1 MPVGAKLDRY
11 GGPEGSFLSPQ
22 GVPFDQRALAPG
34 SKAVRKGRKGDGFI
48 FALNGRQN
56 RSNKSV
62 PFLFACKITRR
73 G

>member
-34 SKAVRKGRKGDGFI
+34 SKAVRKGRKGGEKGTD
-48 FALNGRQN
+48 L
-56 RSNKSV
+56 
-62 PFLFACKITRR
+62 FLL
-73 G
+73 